1 MFKVYIVGKWGKRE
15 EVAEFK
21 TREEAERFASR
32 IKEYMKSGLEGL
44 RVEIEESPGF
54 GLDRKTTTIVTL
66 LLIATFVATTLSL
79 RRGMH

>member
-15 EVAEFK
+15 EVAKFK

-44 RVEIEESPGF
+44 SIDIVESPGYDVKTIAMVALLLVATF
-54 GLDRKTTTIVTL
+54 ITTTL
-66 LLIATFVATTLSL
+66 PLC
-79 RRGMH
+79 RGKR